1 MVKQSM
7 SDTAVLAI
15 SRDAIRRAME
25 HMEFNEV
32 HIRDTI
38 NAVLGFS
45 SSGTSTNATK
55 TKLTQK
61 KARKPYVASNK
72 VKAQQ
77 AFVKEN
83 KDAVRAELEQ
93 TDSFNCTNSK
103 GDTKV
108 FWANAEERTKAKLSA
123 ATTAK
128 CSQMWNSLS
137 EEDKTA
143 LIEKAESVSS
153 DNSSG
158 NASENDGGDG
168 GDDGNGGD
176 E

>member
-7 SDTAVLAI
+7 SDGAVLAI
-15 SRDAIRRAME
+15 SRDAIRMAME
-25 HMEFNEV
+25 HMEFNET

-38 NAVLGFS
+38 NAVLGLNVPS
-45 SSGTSTNATK
+45 DITTGTSNK
-55 TKLTQK
+55 TRSK
-61 KARKPYVASNK
+61 KERKPYVASNK

-83 KDAVRAELEQ
+83 KDSVRTELEQ

-108 FWANAEERTKAKLSA
+108 FWENADGRTKAKLSA

-137 EEDKTA
+137 EEEKRV
-143 LIEKAESVSS
+143 LIDNVESNSS
-153 DNSSG
+153 ANSSG
-158 NASENDGGDG
+158 NVTGNTSEND
-168 GDDGNGGD
+168 